1 MTASTSDQLA
11 KLLSGV
17 ELLMLDF
24 DGPICS
30 VFAGLPAPI
39 VAERLRR
46 SLRQLGVKVTAQ
58 LENDPDPLSIYRQSA
73 SHGPVVTA
81 ALFGRLVA
89 AEVEAVSSAAP
100 TPGALAAI
108 RAARASKRRIAVVSN
123 NAADAVEAYVGQH
136 GLAPYIDH
144 IAARRTSEPNLMK
157 PHPAYVI
164 ETTTVL
170 AVAPQRSVLVG
181 DSETDMHAIKRAGGI
196 AIGYANKPG
205 KHDRLSA
212 AGADAILSQM
222 VDLVPALLK

>member
-1 MTASTSDQLA
+1 MTTATSEQLA
-11 KLLSGV
+11 KLMSSV

-46 SLRQLGVKVTAQ
+46 SLRQLGVKITAQ

-73 SHGPVVTA
+73 AHGPAVTA
-81 ALFGRLVA
+81 ALFGSLVA
-89 AEVEAVSSAAP
+89 AEVEAVNSAVP
-100 TPGALAAI
+100 TPGAIEVI
-108 RAARASKRRIAVVSN
+108 RAARASKRRIGVVSN
-123 NAADAVEAYVGQH
+123 NAADAVEAYVRQH

-144 IAARRTSEPNLMK
+144 IAARRTPEPNLMK
-157 PHPAYVI
+157 PHPGYII
-164 ETTTVL
+164 ETTTVF

-205 KHDRLSA
+205 KDERLSA
-212 AGADAILSQM
+212 AGADAILPRM
-222 VDLVPALLK
+222 IDLVPALLK